1 MNIKKLPPHLIFGVL
16 VTMIFALALVLR
28 VCLPYD
34 QVFGSGWIKF
44 TGIDA
49 YFQMRI
55 VDQMAHNFPH
65 LLTFDPY
72 IIYPGGGHIG
82 SIHFFN
88 QLLAGIIWVIGFG
101 SPSQHLIDVVGV
113 YFPAVLAALTVI
125 PVYFIGKELFG
136 RWAGIIAASLIAV
149 MPGEYIGRSILG
161 FADTCAAEVLFTT
174 VAVMF
179 LIIAIRVAGQSQL
192 MFNHL
197 KNRDWAVITKPII
210 YSLLA
215 GLFLGVYMLTWA
227 GALLFIFIL
236 AVYFIIQY
244 IINHLKNRPSEYL
257 CIIGVGLFLVPLL
270 FVRLQYGTLTFAALL
285 IAVLIPLVMSGASR
299 LVIWRGWRPFY
310 YPVILIV
317 FGLIGLGIFYG
328 IAPALLKSMLAQF
341 SIFVPS
347 GFSATTTLEM
357 QPIFFPGGGFSLAV
371 VWGNFTTGFYLSI
384 ISLVI
389 LIYLII
395 KRGSADKTLL
405 VIWSLVIL
413 LATLGQ
419 RRFAYYFAVNVA
431 ILTAYFSWLFLQF
444 IALMVDW
451 LAGRIRTAIDFKE
464 RLVMLPEMTQ
474 MTLPAGAG
482 AEKQP
487 EKGHGE
493 ASSAAKYV
501 IMGLAVIVVFIL
513 VFVFNIASA
522 VGTAKQAR
530 FAPSDAWQS
539 SLTWLK
545 ENSPDP
551 FADPDFYYELYQS
564 SSAGERYQYPE
575 TAYGVMSWWD
585 YGYWITRI
593 AHRLPNANPGQ
604 SPEPIIKIANFFL
617 TQEEAQAQEII
628 KELDSQYIVIDHM
641 MTSSKFWAIATW
653 ADREQ
658 TDFFDAYYLPYEGQL
673 VPVRLFHPGY
683 YRSILTRLYNFDGEA
698 VEAESPLVVSYEEK
712 VDNGGNA
719 YKQITEVQDFP
730 TYEEA
735 LDYMQ
740 SLDSPGYRLV
750 GGNPFISP
758 VPLEAL
764 TDYKLVHSSKQLLK
778 QQDVGFVPEVKIFEY
793 TGN

>member
-1 MNIKKLPPHLIFGVL
+1 MKVKKPSPAIIAGVL
-16 VTMIFALALVLR
+16 VTLFVSLALFLR

-72 IIYPGGGHIG
+72 SIYPGGGHIG

-88 QLLAGIIWVIGFG
+88 QFLAGIIWVIGLG

-136 RWAGIIAASLIAV
+136 RWAGVIAAGLIAV
-149 MPGEYIGRSILG
+149 MPGEFMGRSILG
-161 FADTCAAEVLFTT
+161 FTDQHIAEVLLTT
-174 VAVMF
+174 TAIMF
-179 LIIAIRVAGQSQL
+179 LILALKSAMQRQL
-192 MFNHL
+192 TFSHL
-197 KNRDWAVITKPII
+197 KNRDWAVITKPVI

-244 IINHLKNRPSEYL
+244 IINHLKNQPSEYL
-257 CIIGVGLFLVPLL
+257 CIIGVALFLVPLL
-270 FVRLQYGTLTFAALL
+270 FVRLQYGILIFAALL
-285 IAVLIPLVMSGASR
+285 IAVLIPLVLGGASR
-299 LVIWRGWRPFY
+299 LVAWREWRPFY
-310 YPVILIV
+310 YPVILVV

-341 SIFVPS
+341 SILVPAGS
-347 GFSATTTLEM
+347 TATTTLEM
-357 QPIFFPGGGFSLAV
+357 QPIFFPGGAFSLGV

-384 ISLVI
+384 ISLFI

-405 VIWSLVIL
+405 VIWSLIIL
-413 LATLGQ
+413 MATLGQ

-431 ILTAYFSWLFLQF
+431 ILTGYFSWLFLQF
-444 IALMVDW
+444 IDLMVDW
-451 LAGRIRTAIDFKE
+451 LAGRIRTALDFRE
-464 RLVMLPEMTQ
+464 RIVMLPEMTQ
-474 MTLPAGAG
+474 MTVSVGAG

-487 EKGHGE
+487 AKGHSE

-501 IMGLAVIVVFIL
+501 IMSLAVIVVFIL

-551 FADPDFYYELYQS
+551 FADPDFYYELYQPS
-564 SSAGERYQYPE
+564 PAGESYQYPE

-604 SPEPIIKIANFFL
+604 SPEPIINIANFFL
-617 TQEEAQAQEII
+617 TQE
-628 KELDSQYIVIDHM
+628 
-641 MTSSKFWAIATW
+641 
-653 ADREQ
+653 
-658 TDFFDAYYLPYEGQL
+658 
-673 VPVRLFHPGY
+673 
-683 YRSILTRLYNFDGEA
+683 N
-698 VEAESPLVVSYEEK
+698 
-712 VDNGGNA
+712 
-719 YKQITEVQDFP
+719 
-730 TYEEA
+730 
-735 LDYMQ
+735 
-740 SLDSPGYRLV
+740 
-750 GGNPFISP
+750 
-758 VPLEAL
+758 
-764 TDYKLVHSSKQLLK
+764 
-778 QQDVGFVPEVKIFEY
+778 
-793 TGN
+793 